1 MSASN
6 ALDEKI
12 LMFVIGKSASPRCF
26 KYVCNL
32 PYKYRP
38 QKKVWMDGALFEEW
52 LCELDRK
59 FEMQGRKFVMIVDY
73 CPDHPKVS
81 GLKAFNLQSFPTNTP
96 SCTQLMD
103 QGVIRYVCFIIFF
116 NNKVSQIAIEYLDFA
131 VEGLH
136 CLKFFDYKDRSV
148 RRGALW
154 RKSFFFLR
162 NATGHYQRIWDWI
175 SN

>member
-6 ALDEKI
+6 VLDEKN

-38 QKKVWMDGALFEEW
+38 QKKVWIDGALFEEW

-59 FEMQGRKFVMIVDY
+59 FEMQGRKVVMIVDN

-81 GLKAFNLQSFPTNTP
+81 GLKAFNLQFFPTNTP

-103 QGVIRYVCFIIFF
+103 QGVIRYVCFIIFLF
-116 NNKVSQIAIEYLDFA
+116 
-131 VEGLH
+131 
-136 CLKFFDYKDRSV
+136 
-148 RRGALW
+148 
-154 RKSFFFLR
+154 
-162 NATGHYQRIWDWI
+162 
-175 SN
+175 